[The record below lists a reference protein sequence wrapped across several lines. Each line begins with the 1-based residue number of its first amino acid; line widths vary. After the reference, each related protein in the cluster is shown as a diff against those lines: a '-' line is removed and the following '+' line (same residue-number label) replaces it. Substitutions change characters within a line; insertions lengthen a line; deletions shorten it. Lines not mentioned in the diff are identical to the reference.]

1 MVFRANQS
9 AAARAAFLSALL
21 VFCLAYSEVCA
32 TIESIVAMID
42 VGTDANGSTPAEF
55 ELQGQ
60 WTAVRDPTAING
72 VALQSSGVPPF
83 EHQLPLAIYKA
94 ALLKNGR
101 RK

>member
-1 MVFRANQS
+1 
-9 AAARAAFLSALL
+9 
-21 VFCLAYSEVCA
+21 
-32 TIESIVAMID
+32 MID